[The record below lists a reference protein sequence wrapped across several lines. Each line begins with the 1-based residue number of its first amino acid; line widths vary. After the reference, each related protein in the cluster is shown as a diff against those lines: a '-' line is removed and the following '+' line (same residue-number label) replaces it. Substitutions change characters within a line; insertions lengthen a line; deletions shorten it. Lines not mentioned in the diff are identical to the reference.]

1 MNAHLSNIVQI
12 LIAKAQIV
20 SFEAYKS
27 SYSTETIAL
36 FQAANESRRY
46 LTNEDLAQIPPQSED
61 HKTLIAIAQQLRDR
75 APSIV
80 DEARALLLQHYP
92 ELVQPGGGLYPA
104 FRAEACWRDF
114 WHFLRCVTYGIA
126 GAQTQYTSPKG
137 LQAME
142 QLYQELEVPLSAM
155 QFGLQQ
161 LKMVS
166 LQQVSDPEALSPY
179 FAPLIDALAQF
190 KPK

>member
-20 SFEAYKS
+20 NFDAYKPH
-27 SYSTETIAL
+27 YSTETISL

-46 LTNEDLAQIPPQSED
+46 LTNEDLAKIPPQSEE
-61 HKTLIAIAQQLRDR
+61 HKALIAIAQQLRDR

-80 DEARALLLQHYP
+80 DEARELLLQHYP
-92 ELVQPGGGLYPA
+92 DLVQPGGGLYPA

-114 WHFLRCVTYGIA
+114 WHFLRCITYGIA
-126 GAQTQYTSPKG
+126 GAQTQYTSSQG

-155 QFGLQQ
+155 QFGLRQ
-161 LKMVS
+161 LKVVS
-166 LQQVSDPEALSPY
+166 LQQVSDPRMISPY
-179 FAPLIDALAQF
+179 FDPLIDALSQF
-190 KPK
+190 QTK